1 MQAHAETQLREI
13 AARFLAEVDPLAEE
27 MFSRI
32 RAHAAEWEEAD
43 VPELWDILFASCVA
57 NIRTGMERLARDRTV
72 PGDFPPDASE
82 LARVSARLDVPLT
95 ALLRTYRIGYAL
107 MSERW
112 YQAVE
117 AAPLS
122 SEERVEVIE
131 AAFSYLFDYVDRVS
145 SFVTDVY
152 TAERD
157 HYLRSREQR
166 RAQLVRAL
174 LDGGDA
180 DIAEARATL
189 DYDLTLEHVGSV
201 LVGPHPEVAVRE
213 LASALEA
220 PHRLVVPITAEL
232 AWAWVGRT
240 RPFVDLRR
248 LAPRP
253 GTTIVLGD
261 PGAGLEGFRR
271 SHRQARD
278 AHRVLAGSDRALTHY
293 GDVALEALV
302 TEDEQRVRD
311 FIERELRGL
320 GDADARSSLLRETLR
335 AYFAAAQNASA
346 AAAALGVHEH
356 TVSYRLRTIEERL
369 GCPVASRRG
378 ELETALRMTL
388 VLEAQSARVN

>member
-1 MQAHAETQLREI
+1 VQAHAETQLREI
-13 AARFLAEVDPLAEE
+13 AARFLTEVDPLAEE

-43 VPELWDILFASCVA
+43 VPALWDILFASCVA
-57 NIRTGMERLARDRTV
+57 NIRTGMERLARDRSV
-72 PGDFPPDASE
+72 PSDFPPDASE

-122 SEERVEVIE
+122 SEERVEVVE
-131 AAFSYLFDYVDRVS
+131 AAFSYLFEYVDRVS
-145 SFVTDVY
+145 SFVTDIY

-166 RAQLVRAL
+166 RAQLVRAV
-174 LDGGDA
+174 LDGEDV
-180 DIAEARATL
+180 DLAEARSTL
-189 DYDLTLEHVGSV
+189 DYDLTLEHVAAV
-201 LVGPHPEVAVRE
+201 IAGPHPQGAVAE
-213 LASALEA
+213 LAAALEA
-220 PHRLVVPITAEL
+220 PHRLILPVTAEL
-232 AWAWVGRT
+232 AWVWVGRT
-240 RPFVDLRR
+240 RPFEDLRR
-248 LAPRP
+248 LLPPDGAM
-253 GTTIVLGD
+253 VALGD
-261 PGAGLEGFRR
+261 PGTGLEGFRR

-278 AHRVLAGSDRALTHY
+278 AHRVMAGSDRPLTHY

-311 FIERELRGL
+311 FVERELRGL
-320 GDADARSSLLRETLR
+320 GEADARSEVLRETLR
-335 AYFAAAQNASA
+335 AYFAAEQNASA

-369 GCPVASRRG
+369 GCHVASRRG
-378 ELETALRMTL
+378 ELEAALRMRL
-388 VLEAQSARVN
+388 VLEAQSARVK